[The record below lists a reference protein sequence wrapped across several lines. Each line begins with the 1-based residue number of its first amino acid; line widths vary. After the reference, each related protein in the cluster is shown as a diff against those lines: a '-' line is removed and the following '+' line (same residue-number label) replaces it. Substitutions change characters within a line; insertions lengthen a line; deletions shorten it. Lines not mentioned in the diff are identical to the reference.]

1 MQVRFT
7 QKIDIPRFVDVR
19 NVRVGIGHDWFIV
32 EALFFKTGKP
42 LYWKLKL
49 NTYQHILPSLS
60 WYEIGE
66 SSGIVELTLEK
77 PLAIAWRNIHYQA
90 TVIFKNQYAWT
101 EINEKYRAELEDD
114 WAVFGRA
121 QKRFDEVE
129 DLANFDLDKKIFDK
143 RTEKSRGLATK
154 RRVDDEKFYTLWC
167 SPGNETHTCETP
179 PEDHWSYWHS

>member
-7 QKIDIPRFVDVR
+7 QKIDTPRFVDVR
-19 NVRVGIGHDWFIV
+19 NVRVEIGHDWFLV
-32 EALFFKTGKP
+32 EGLFFRTKQP

-49 NTYQHILPSLS
+49 NTYQHILPGLS
-60 WYEIGE
+60 WYGIGE
-66 SSGIVELTLEK
+66 GGVVELRLEK

-90 TVIFKNQYAWT
+90 TVVFKNQYVWS
-101 EINEKYRAELEDD
+101 EINEKYRAELEED

-129 DLANFDLDKKIFDK
+129 DQTNFDLDKKIFDRK
-143 RTEKSRGLATK
+143 TEKRRAFDTQK
-154 RRVDDEKFYTLWC
+154 RVDDEKFYGVWC
-167 SPGNETHTCETP
+167 SPRNEPGTCETP